1 MTLVY
6 IDSKGKKIIMKN
18 TYKVQIKNDNTK
30 FVVYINEFEFRT
42 CVGTVISIEN
52 N

>member
-1 MTLVY
+1 MTLIY
-6 IDSKGKKIIMKN
+6 IDSNGKKIIMKN
-18 TYKVQIKNDNTK
+18 IYKAQIKNDNTK

-42 CVGTVISIEN
+42 CIGTVKSIEN